1 MMELGE
7 VVVWSIKVVMEVGIS
22 ERLVGEEVVKDLGI
36 VFKAVD
42 LCEEGDQW
50 EVEEWLGVI
59 MEWEVELLVEGLMAK
74 ALQVPGWVVQLVE

>member
-1 MMELGE
+1 MMDLGE

-22 ERLVGEEVVKDLGI
+22 ERLVGEEVVRDLGI

-42 LCEEGDQW
+42 LREEGDQW

-59 MEWEVELLVEGLMAK
+59 MEWEVELLVEVLMVK

>member
-7 VVVWSIKVVMEVGIS
+7 VVVWIIKVAMEVGIS
-22 ERLVGEEVVKDLGI
+22 ERLVGEEVARDLGI
-36 VFKAVD
+36 VVKAVD

-59 MEWEVELLVEGLMAK
+59 MEWEVELLAEVLMAK
-74 ALQVPGWVVQLVE
+74 VLQVLGWVVQLVE